1 MYTKKNGRMTYKSNR
16 RPNFKRNNNFLP
28 KNRNK
33 GNITQQYNKYLKLA
47 KDTFSSGDRIQ
58 AEYYYQFTDHYYRLM
73 LELGINLEDQDSA
86 DELKEAN
93 NDSSFSEE
101 VKNPSQDEKE
111 KTENVENNDEE
122 VDQSIES
129 VPFISEPIKKKK
141 LSKMRAYCKS
151 KSDVQRAA
159 CGCRKTKTS

>member
-16 RPNFKRNNNFLP
+16 RPNFKRNNNYIP

-73 LELGINLEDQDSA
+73 VELGINLEDQDTANETKLSSNENA
-86 DELKEAN
+86 DVDEIKET
-93 NDSSFSEE
+93 SS
-101 VKNPSQDEKE
+101 DENSKMME
-111 KTENVENNDEE
+111 DDTKDED
-122 VDQSIES
+122 VDESIES
-129 VPFISEPIKKKK
+129 VPLISEPAKKKRTRSQK
-141 LSKMRAYCKS
+141 
-151 KSDVQRAA
+151 
-159 CGCRKTKTS
+159 